1 MLRLLNERHDPH
13 DRKHIV
19 RCVILYMHVACDD
32 QPPLLT
38 PLPAPHTHHPRGH
51 HRLLDSFTHKGH
63 LCLVFELLD
72 MNLYEL
78 LKQNQFRGLPLPL
91 IRSVPPPPPF
101 HPAGFWVWL
110 LGCWAPCHGWGFWCG
125 LVVGMSKGGVVTVL
139 VHLLLTDTLHMHTPP
154 RAQALRLADFGG
166 AVGDGGGRRHP
177 LRP

>member
-91 IRSVPPPPPF
+91 IRSVPPPPPSTRLVSGF
-101 HPAGFWVWL
+101 GGWDVGRRATAGAF
-110 LGCWAPCHGWGFWCG
+110 
-125 LVVGMSKGGVVTVL
+125 GVV
-139 VHLLLTDTLHMHTPP
+139 
-154 RAQALRLADFGG
+154 
-166 AVGDGGGRRHP
+166 
-177 LRP
+177 